1 MAFLDKQSTNLPEA
15 VLPPRW
21 SVMFPEIRRKPAL
34 FTWRAQRL
42 EALNVLWA
50 GGRGGNDLHAVGPS
64 KRTIIREFPRLAARA
79 LLMAQPCFGKRAA
92 GERP

>member
-1 MAFLDKQSTNLPEA
+1 MVFLDKQSTNLPEA
-15 VLPPRW
+15 GLPPRW
-21 SVMFPEIRRKPAL
+21 RVMFPKIRRKPAL

-42 EALNVLWA
+42 EALDVLWA

-64 KRTIIREFPRLAARA
+64 KRAIVREFLRLAARA
-79 LLMAQPCFGKRAA
+79 LLMTQRCFGKRAA